1 VLATVLL
8 QANHASESWFNKD
21 DVKNVVA
28 HQAPRD
34 TDCHNLVKAL
44 IQRHSED
51 PQFRYKVLLYKD
63 YIKLPG
69 AVPYGHDPDDFMAAV
84 WAEPRQVAMGLAHTY
99 TLSWDATHKTNWLG
113 LKYFDFTTIDD
124 LAMLSLVAQG
134 LQRHEDNATSGWIL
148 EAVTLDFIPSR

>member
-113 LKYFDFTTIDD
+113 LKYFDFTTID
-124 LAMLSLVAQG
+124 ASLENTVQCIIQSSPNCVIQ
-134 LQRHEDNATSGWIL
+134 LYYTEYSTNTVQ
-148 EAVTLDFIPSR
+148 